1 MDLIV
6 IVIVVGFVGW
16 LTLEWLL
23 PKKSQEPE
31 ETKIEPAKKIE
42 TDFVTGLTVAKV
54 EEVKPA
60 PVASLEPV
68 VNKAQEEVKVNIDAK
83 TEEIFVK
90 VMEEAAK
97 AEKPVE
103 EVLKEVVATVEPVV
117 EEVKVATKKVKAK
130 AKAIEE
136 AIEEKTE
143 QLEAAVK
150 KTRAKAKKNG

>member
-1 MDLIV
+1 MEIMDLIV
-6 IVIVVGFVGW
+6 TVIVVGFVGW

-23 PKKSQEPE
+23 PKKSKEEPE

-42 TDFVTGLTVAKV
+42 TDFVTGLTVDKAK
-54 EEVKPA
+54 EDIKD
-60 PVASLEPV
+60 
-68 VNKAQEEVKVNIDAK
+68 NIDAK
-83 TEEIFVK
+83 TEEVFVK
-90 VMEEAAK
+90 VMEQAAK
-97 AEKPVE
+97 VEKPVE

-117 EEVKVATKKVKAK
+117 EEVKVATKKVRAK